1 MTTGFVLTARA
12 FWLLGIAMVLAGLLT
27 VLLVAAHLTVPD
39 VIAPA
44 MKALPEISSPWLT
57 GLDPGVDPWLLLAGL
72 GVVAIACGALTV
84 RRQAALLDAAR
95 RHREDAL
102 RRVPLYR
109 GAGRMEPYIGSD
121 TGERRGEDAP
131 RRRVA

>member
-27 VLLVAAHLTVPD
+27 VLLVAARLVVPE
-39 VIAPA
+39 VIAP
-44 MKALPEISSPWLT
+44 MLSALPQVSSPWL
-57 GLDPGVDPWLLLAGL
+57 LSLEPRVDPGLLLAGL
-72 GVVAIACGALTV
+72 GVAAMACGAVTV
-84 RRQAALLDAAR
+84 RRQSALLDAAR

-109 GAGRMEPYIGSD
+109 DTGRMEPFIGSE